1 MELRQLRYFAT
12 LAEELSFTRAAR
24 KLHVSQPPL
33 SFQIASL
40 EQELGVRLFHRTSR
54 SVELS
59 LAGQALLT
67 HARAVLERLEEARH
81 HVRRVADGMEG
92 RVRVGL
98 AGSHFL
104 GPFPSFIR
112 DFRARRPRLD
122 ISLHEMRPADQLH
135 ALREGRLDLSLARR
149 QVAEGELLSHL
160 LWRDPVVAVLPPG
173 HRFAARKMISL
184 RDLRDESF
192 VFLKLDSSWLAQHL
206 HDACLEAGVVPRIVQ
221 EVVEVPS
228 VVNLVAAGIGVS
240 LVPRSLALA
249 RAGAVTTCR
258 LREKLPPG
266 DVHVLRRADEAQ
278 PAVLE
283 FTSGLLRW
291 AQGPG
296 RRAVDRSY
304 NEPAP

>member
-59 LAGQALLT
+59 EAGQALLT
-67 HARAVLERLEEARH
+67 HVRAVLERLEDARL

-92 RVRVGL
+92 RVRIGL

-104 GPFPSFIR
+104 GPLPNFIR
-112 DFRARRPRLD
+112 EFRTRRPLLD

-135 ALREGRLDLSLARR
+135 ALREGRIDLSVARR
-149 QVAEGELLSHL
+149 HVADDEVVSRL

-173 HRFAARKMISL
+173 HRLTRRKTISL
-184 RDLRDESF
+184 RDLRLEPF

-206 HDACLEAGVVPRIVQ
+206 HDACLEAGIVPQIVQ

-228 VVNLVAAGIGVS
+228 AVNLVAAGIGVS
-240 LVPRSLALA
+240 LVPQSLALA
-249 RAGAVTTCR
+249 RADAVATCR

-266 DVHVLRRADEAQ
+266 DVHVLQRAAEAQ

-283 FTSGLLRW
+283 FTGQLLRW
-291 AQGPG
+291 AQAQA
-296 RRAVDRSY
+296 R
-304 NEPAP
+304 